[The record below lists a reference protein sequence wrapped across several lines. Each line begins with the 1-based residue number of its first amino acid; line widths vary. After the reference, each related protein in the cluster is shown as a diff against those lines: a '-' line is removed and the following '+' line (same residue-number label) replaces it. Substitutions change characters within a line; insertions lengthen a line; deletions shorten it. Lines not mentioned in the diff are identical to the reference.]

1 MFTATFIDRDS
12 EDCRVFVLHED
23 VNQIKE
29 LLRFLD
35 NEVEG
40 LIGYNCLYYDS
51 QILEYLYKNPNATTV
66 NIREY
71 SDVIIDAKDR
81 WPDVPEW
88 GLRISHLDL
97 YKIHHFD
104 NKNRRTSLKWCEYSM
119 DMPNIED
126 MPENL
131 NGKLSLDSVL
141 AYNFNDVI
149 STKKLYEY
157 TRKMIDLRKELSR
170 MYNIN
175 FMNASNSR
183 IGSEL
188 CLKLYCEATNKN
200 KNDVKQLRTHHD
212 NIIIKD
218 LIFNYITFKTPTF
231 QKVYNYFQSLIVK
244 TTHEINYSIKLNGI
258 EYVYGSGG
266 IHASVNSKIFES
278 NDDYIILDCDV
289 KCGVVTH

>member
-1 MFTATFIDRDS
+1 
-12 EDCRVFVLHED
+12 
-23 VNQIKE
+23 
-29 LLRFLD
+29 
-35 NEVEG
+35 
-40 LIGYNCLYYDS
+40 
-51 QILEYLYKNPNATTV
+51 
-66 NIREY
+66 
-71 SDVIIDAKDR
+71 
-81 WPDVPEW
+81 
-88 GLRISHLDL
+88 
-97 YKIHHFD
+97 
-104 NKNRRTSLKWCEYSM
+104 M